1 MAVRVRRTTLLLL
14 AATLALPVLGA
25 PASAAATC
33 AGHTATI
40 VGTAAGETLTG
51 TSGDDV
57 IAAGGGDDTVLGNGG
72 EDVIC
77 GENGADTLRGGNG
90 SDVLRGGTGD
100 DRLHGEL
107 DALVEDQSAGESRVG
122 DNLYGGPGDDLLDSG
137 ADPRD
142 EDWFAL
148 DTLHYDMSEAPV
160 RVDLVAGTATGQGA
174 DTIVTGTLR
183 VVGSPFA
190 DVLLGGP
197 GTDELL
203 GGPGNDRL
211 EGTGGR
217 DLLWADVE
225 GGTPDADVVRGGA
238 GRDVILALG
247 GADRIFGGTGND
259 SVQDAGRTGA
269 DRLRGGA
276 GDDRLVDSLV
286 DAAGQSVRGGAGRNL
301 LGLQSAFGTTRP
313 PGVLDLAAER
323 AEVRWQGRTVVV
335 DVRDFRV
342 VHLPPGAWDFRGT
355 SGPDTAYG
363 RVGPNRLFGRAGDD
377 HLEGSKKDDLFAGG
391 AGFDSAQPREGTDTC
406 RSIEKVITPSRG
418 RCDSRG

>member
-1 MAVRVRRTTLLLL
+1 MAVRVRRTALLLL
-14 AATLALPVLGA
+14 VGTLTLPVLGA

-33 AGHTATI
+33 AGRTATI

-51 TSGDDV
+51 TPGDDV
-57 IAAGGGDDTVLGNGG
+57 IAAGGGDDTVLAKRGDDVVCG
-72 EDVIC
+72 ED
-77 GENGADTLRGGNG
+77 GADTLRGGNG
-90 SDVLRGGTGD
+90 SDVLRGGDGD
-100 DRLHGEL
+100 DRLYGEL
-107 DALVEDQSAGESRVG
+107 DALLEDRGSGESRVG
-122 DNLYGGPGDDLLDSG
+122 DNLYGGPGDDLLDAG

-148 DTLHYDMSEAPV
+148 DTLHYDMSETPV
-160 RVDLVAGTATGQGA
+160 RVDLAAGTATGQGT

-183 VVGSPFA
+183 VIGSPFA

-197 GTDELL
+197 GIDELL
-203 GGPGNDRL
+203 GGPGDDRL
-211 EGTGGR
+211 EGAGGL
-217 DLLWADVE
+217 DLLWPDVE
-225 GGTPDADVVRGGA
+225 GGAPDADVVRGGA
-238 GRDVILALG
+238 GRDVLLALG
-247 GADRIFGGTGND
+247 GADRLFGGRGND

-269 DRLRGGA
+269 DRLRGGP

-301 LGLQSAFGTTRP
+301 LGLQSTFGTTRP

-342 VHLPPGAWDFRGT
+342 VHLPPGAWDFHGT

-363 RVGPNRLFGRAGDD
+363 RVGPNRLFGRGGDD
-377 HLEGSKKDDLFAGG
+377 HLEGSKQDDLFAGG

-418 RCDSRG
+418 RCDVRA